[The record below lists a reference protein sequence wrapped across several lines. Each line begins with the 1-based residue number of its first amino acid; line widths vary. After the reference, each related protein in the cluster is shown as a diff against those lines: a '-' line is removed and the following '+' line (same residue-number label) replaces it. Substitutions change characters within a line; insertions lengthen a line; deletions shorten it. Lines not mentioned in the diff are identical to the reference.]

1 LGIIDNQP
9 KVFNM
14 KELLREF
21 LNFRSET
28 LRRQTQFRLEKA
40 NKNLEILTGVRK
52 AILDIDRVVKLI
64 KESKDNEDARSKLI
78 SLLEINDEQ
87 AKAILDM
94 RLGRLTNLEV
104 SKVDSEMAELE
115 TLIKNLN
122 EILTNK
128 NRFIKKSRMTSQEL
142 QINSAMQE

>member
-1 LGIIDNQP
+1 
-9 KVFNM
+9 M